1 MAKTLRTSGDYTI
14 KAGAGTAGTN
24 QIDFDSKTVRVRGDL
39 IVDGDQTI
47 VNTATLS
54 VEDTFVE
61 LARNNSGA
69 ALDAG
74 IYVNRGTAGN
84 NSVFYWDE
92 SEDAF
97 KAATTTD
104 GAGVSPLTAAT
115 LANIR
120 VAEPVNTSDAVTKN
134 YLDTELAAVT
144 SLDLSITGDNLS
156 TSLVESGDTL
166 TITGGNNINTAVAEP
181 HTVIINLNNDLFN
194 ITSIASTS
202 SNINLTLGNTYSYQN
217 FDSSIFQILDNGNQN
232 DLTDPTVVNNVD
244 YAFNDVFLGV
254 HYKFMT
260 GKFTFNPGFS
270 VHKYHAT
277 NTQLGTQVT
286 DDFYRVL
293 PDVYALFQMKFCLLF
308 P

>member
-92 SEDAF
+92 SEDSF

-104 GAGVSPLTAAT
+104 GAGVSPLTSAT
-115 LANIR
+115 LANVR
-120 VAEPVNTSDAVTKN
+120 VAEPADNSDAATKN
-134 YLDTELAAVT
+134 YVDTELSAVT
-144 SLDLSITGDNLS
+144 SLDLSIVGDDSSAVVLQ
-156 TSLVESGDTL
+156 SGDTL
-166 TITGGNNINTAVAEP
+166 KIAGGSNINTAVSEP
-181 HTVIINLNNDLFN
+181 DTATINLNNDLVN
-194 ITSIASTS
+194 ITSIASNS
-202 SNINLTLGNTYSYQN
+202 SNSNLTLTANGTGSVSINNILTFSSNASTPTAASITKLYSKTAGSGGTGVFFVN
-217 FDSSIFQILDNGNQN
+217 STVDSGAEGELISKKKARA
-232 DLTDPTVVNNVD
+232 
-244 YAFNDVFLGV
+244 YAIALG
-254 HYKFMT
+254 
-260 GKFTFNPGFS
+260 
-270 VHKYHAT
+270 
-277 NTQLGTQVT
+277 
-286 DDFYRVL
+286 
-293 PDVYALFQMKFCLLF
+293 
-308 P
+308 

>member
-84 NSVFYWDE
+84 NAVFYWDE

-115 LANIR
+115 LANVR

-144 SLDLSITGDNLS
+144 SLDLSIIGDNLS

-202 SNINLTLGNTYSYQN
+202 SNSNLTLTANGTGSVSINNILTFSSNASTPTAASITKLYSKTAGSGGTGVFFVN
-217 FDSSIFQILDNGNQN
+217 STVDSGAEGELISKKKARA
-232 DLTDPTVVNNVD
+232 
-244 YAFNDVFLGV
+244 YAIALG
-254 HYKFMT
+254 
-260 GKFTFNPGFS
+260 
-270 VHKYHAT
+270 
-277 NTQLGTQVT
+277 
-286 DDFYRVL
+286 
-293 PDVYALFQMKFCLLF
+293 
-308 P
+308 

>member
-144 SLDLSITGDNLS
+144 SLDLSIIGDNLS

-166 TITGGNNINTAVAEP
+166 TITGGSNINTVVSEP
-181 HTVIINLNNDLFN
+181 HTVTINLNNDLFN

-202 SNINLTLGNTYSYQN
+202 SNSNLTLTANGTGSISINNILTFSSNASTPTAASITKLYSKTVGSGGTGVFFVN
-217 FDSSIFQILDNGNQN
+217 STVDSGAEGELISKKKARA
-232 DLTDPTVVNNVD
+232 
-244 YAFNDVFLGV
+244 YAIALG
-254 HYKFMT
+254 
-260 GKFTFNPGFS
+260 
-270 VHKYHAT
+270 
-277 NTQLGTQVT
+277 
-286 DDFYRVL
+286 
-293 PDVYALFQMKFCLLF
+293 
-308 P
+308 

>member
-14 KAGAGTAGTN
+14 RAGAGTAGTN

-69 ALDAG
+69 SLDAG

-104 GAGVSPLTAAT
+104 GAGVSPLTSAT
-115 LANIR
+115 LANVR
-120 VAEPVNTSDAVTKN
+120 VAEPVDNSDAATKN
-134 YLDTELAAVT
+134 YVDTELAAVT
-144 SLDLSITGDNLS
+144 SLDLNFVGDDSTGV
-156 TSLVESGDTL
+156 LVQSGDVFK
-166 TITGGNNINTAVAEP
+166 IAGGSNINTIVSEP
-181 HTVIINLNNDLFN
+181 DTATINLNNDLIN
-194 ITSIASTS
+194 ITSITSDS
-202 SNINLTLGNTYSYQN
+202 SNSNLTLTANGTGSVTINNILTFSSNASTPTAGSITKVYSKTVGSGGTGVFFVN
-217 FDSSIFQILDNGNQN
+217 STVDSGTEGELISKKKARA
-232 DLTDPTVVNNVD
+232 
-244 YAFNDVFLGV
+244 YAIALG
-254 HYKFMT
+254 
-260 GKFTFNPGFS
+260 
-270 VHKYHAT
+270 
-277 NTQLGTQVT
+277 
-286 DDFYRVL
+286 
-293 PDVYALFQMKFCLLF
+293 
-308 P
+308 